1 LTTTDAVEKPT
12 LAPATKTTTTTT
24 TMTKKQK
31 KKKQKFSS
39 ILSSMMTTQSKLST
53 KERIEKERDSLKK
66 VLGGGN
72 FLKVD
77 RI

>member
-12 LAPATKTTTTTT
+12 VAPAPKTTT